1 MTGGLSLRK
10 EDKQQN
16 PAYRGTVFLLRSHLC
31 KTSISN
37 CKGCRVGG
45 EGMKGKKNCVS
56 NERRKINMEVLNN
69 HTKLLNDFQ
78 HQIENKIN
86 RLKDI
91 PSFPKK
97 GEGLSDEMLDDYLF
111 EYQAALDSKGSER
124 TQYTIAGFL
133 MVVPILIIS
142 AIPDKNLPFG
152 NVLDIVLAIVIG
164 LMLFGIYKVL
174 SAIMVRNKIRKINNE
189 YPVAKNYVDKVKAF
203 KD

>member
-1 MTGGLSLRK
+1 
-10 EDKQQN
+10 
-16 PAYRGTVFLLRSHLC
+16 
-31 KTSISN
+31 
-37 CKGCRVGG
+37 
-45 EGMKGKKNCVS
+45 
-56 NERRKINMEVLNN
+56 MEVLNN